1 MKNSNQKL
9 LRLIL
14 LFAMGLFAEMPF
26 LEASVNSLNPASPM
40 DSEPVLNGD
49 ETIILQGCL
58 DYGANP
64 DDIEASVINNTV
76 NVNFRRNFGFVN
88 ISLYDGNGLLI
99 HSSVVNTATQQSVAI
114 PISSGSSGTYTLVLN
129 NNRGVAEG
137 YFER

>member
-1 MKNSNQKL
+1 
-9 LRLIL
+9 
-14 LFAMGLFAEMPF
+14 
-26 LEASVNSLNPASPM
+26 M